1 MTSHSVMYPFH
12 TNAIAC
18 ACSRRLLI
26 NDQLFYKLS
35 VLCTTG
41 IISGVI
47 ITVSN
52 YCHYTLMAERL
63 IVVVLLFF
71 KYSNTE

>member
-1 MTSHSVMYPFH
+1 MTGHSVMYSFH
-12 TNAIAC
+12 TDAIAC
-18 ACSRRLLI
+18 VCGQRLLI
-26 NDQLFYKLS
+26 NNHLFYKLS

-52 YCHYTLMAERL
+52 YCHYILMAE
-63 IVVVLLFF
+63 
-71 KYSNTE
+71 